1 MSQALL
7 NATNIH
13 KCFGEL
19 EVLKGIDLSLKR
31 GEVVCLIGASGSGKS
46 TFLRCLNFL
55 EIPTSGTVTF
65 DGKAIDPQK
74 TDLNSVRAK
83 MGMVFQ
89 HFNLFPHM
97 NVKANIT
104 TAMKLV
110 KKLSKDECHQKAK
123 ELLDQVG
130 LSDKIDEHPARLSGG
145 QKQRVAIA
153 RALAMEPKIMLFD
166 EPTSA
171 LDPETVEGVLK
182 AMRDLAS
189 NGMTMVVVTHEIGFA
204 RAVADRVCFLHE
216 GKILEEGTPEEI
228 LNNPKESRTKE
239 FLSAVMA

>member
-1 MSQALL
+1 LL

-123 ELLDQVG
+123 ELLDQ
-130 LSDKIDEHPARLSGG
+130 
-145 QKQRVAIA
+145 
-153 RALAMEPKIMLFD
+153 
-166 EPTSA
+166 
-171 LDPETVEGVLK
+171 
-182 AMRDLAS
+182 
-189 NGMTMVVVTHEIGFA
+189 
-204 RAVADRVCFLHE
+204 DR
-216 GKILEEGTPEEI
+216 
-228 LNNPKESRTKE
+228 
-239 FLSAVMA
+239 